1 MADIDHI
8 LDSIRSLG
16 DLDAAIA
23 GIYASGHVGPA
34 PRMVSTPVCY
44 VWAPTE
50 EEWLAAAYRNQARH
64 RPPET
69 PVVDRGPVAPWSE
82 EEHLRPPFPD
92 LPEDR
97 QLANEQSRRSKVKRG

>member
-1 MADIDHI
+1 MADIDAV

-16 DLDAAIA
+16 DLDRAIA
-23 GIYASGHVGPA
+23 VVRASGATGEVRLA
-34 PRMVSTPVCY
+34 STPIGFI
-44 VWAPTE
+44 WAPTR
-50 EEWLAAAYRNQARH
+50 EEWEAAAYENQSRH

-69 PVVDRGPVAPWSE
+69 PVFDPGPVAPWSE

-97 QLANEQSRRSKVKRG
+97 LLANERSRRSKVKRG